1 MPSKIKVVEKPQMLE
16 INPGIWDGLSP
27 EQAKKYYPEDWDRFT
42 KDPYSFRAPRAESY
56 HDLSGTFTLFFNK
69 QISFMFNPP
78 PQKNI
83 NNNFPTVRLEP
94 ILIELEREQEDL
106 FIIGHASVIR
116 CLLAYLIGLPASE
129 IPAIEIAR
137 GDLLEVVPASY
148 GVHSRAFHFWDGPGR
163 RGDGSGS
170 AGGGGGSDVRDA
182 NNFYENYA
190 ESTKGKRKIEDF
202 DGHFG
207 ANTDQLLK
215 EVGKGEMKGK

>member
-1 MPSKIKVVEKPQMLE
+1 M
-16 INPGIWDGLSP
+16 
-27 EQAKKYYPEDWDRFT
+27 
-42 KDPYSFRAPRAESY
+42 
-56 HDLSGTFTLFFNK
+56 
-69 QISFMFNPP
+69 
-78 PQKNI
+78 
-83 NNNFPTVRLEP
+83 
-94 ILIELEREQEDL
+94 EREQEDL

-163 RGDGSGS
+163 RGDGVG
-170 AGGGGGSDVRDA
+170 DVRDA

-190 ESTKGKRKIEDF
+190 ESTKGKRRIEDF

-215 EVGKGEMKGK
+215 EVRSASSSKGGDDGEMKAGN